1 MSIDK
6 RALIIGF
13 QYKSSDLIRQKHSF
27 IPGIIIDIYR
37 AYKATLKMG
46 CTRILVITDIEKD
59 INIKKLSQV
68 ILKSFYIDIGI
79 LSIINDLKEINSY
92 YRFNNEENFN
102 KLIKSFVKKSE
113 RLFVYYTGH
122 SDNGIMR
129 FPITVQKSFQS
140 SVAIP
145 VNPVGSNAHDFGQS
159 SRFKTSLQMEEFR
172 DIIIK
177 KVTQNCQLVFI
188 LDCCH
193 SNGLNLPYYYD
204 KVSNR
209 FILEPRSF
217 INKSSGHK
225 LNSSQKKNGSKMEL
239 LYTKREILCFSSSL
253 PIEKSIGTRLG
264 SIFSRVFFGIFFD
277 EIDNQY
283 NSEIFEKDSKT
294 FANILK
300 IMKNLIKIDQTTV
313 VHSSHP
319 NITSICD
326 WFLDNLEYKRKFSMR
341 VDSINK
347 TLSIRKLNTSN
358 AKFSIPKLLRKS
370 FLDDIS
376 DENMKQENFTFVQES
391 GIEFNNKIT
400 FI

>member
-1 MSIDK
+1 MSIHK

-13 QYKSSDLIRQKHSF
+13 QYKSSDLIKQKHSF

-46 CTRILVITDIEKD
+46 CTRILVITDVKED

-92 YRFNNEENFN
+92 YHFNNEENFK

-129 FPITVQKSFQS
+129 FPVTVPVTVPKS
-140 SVAIP
+140 
-145 VNPVGSNAHDFGQS
+145 VNI
-159 SRFKTSLQMEEFR
+159 RLKTSLQMEEFR

-204 KVSNR
+204 KISNR

-319 NITSICD
+319 NITSIFP
-326 WFLDNLEYKRKFSMR
+326 WFIHERKFSMK

>member
-13 QYKSSDLIRQKHSF
+13 QYKSSDLIKQKHSF

-46 CTRILVITDIEKD
+46 CTRILVITDIETD

-92 YRFNNEENFN
+92 YLFNNEDNFK
-102 KLIKSFVKKSE
+102 KLVKSFVKESE

-129 FPITVQKSFQS
+129 FPITLQS
-140 SVAIP
+140 LVP
-145 VNPVGSNAHDFGQS
+145 NNL
-159 SRFKTSLQMEEFR
+159 RFKTTLQMEEFR
-172 DIIIK
+172 DMVIK

-193 SNGLNLPYYYD
+193 SNGLKLPYYYD

-217 INKSSGHK
+217 INKPTEQLKSS
-225 LNSSQKKNGSKMEL
+225 NESKMGL
-239 LYTKREILCFSSSL
+239 FYTKREVLCFSSSS
-253 PIEKSIGTRLG
+253 PIEKSIGTRSG
-264 SIFSRVFFGIFFD
+264 SIFSRVFFGIIFN
-277 EIDNQY
+277 EINDLFP
-283 NSEIFEKDSKT
+283 EIFEKDSKT

-319 NITSICD
+319 NITSIFR
-326 WFLDNLEYKRKFSMR
+326 WFMYKRDFSMR

-347 TLSIRKLNTSN
+347 TLSIRKFNTSD
-358 AKFSIPKLLRKS
+358 AKISIPKLLRNIPKKSIDNENLDFGSKVPVPES
-370 FLDDIS
+370 FLDVK
-376 DENMKQENFTFVQES
+376 KQGRITVFQDH